1 MESCLR
7 NKKEDNTSLSVESS
21 IQCSHRFS
29 SENIRSATKSLKL
42 ASTRRKKEH
51 TFFFF
56 SFDDIISGH
65 KGNYDCIKSVE
76 VISLIQSKKKS
87 CYLHRRGVKGSCF
100 LKGCLRTPWAQ
111 FIHLRYIT
119 ICNKIQQ
126 DYFSK
131 HDIGMYTYIFPI
143 LVLNTSVQ
151 NN

>member
-1 MESCLR
+1 MLLTHRALALSFNVTALMESCLR

-76 VISLIQSKKKS
+76 VISLIQSKKNA
-87 CYLHRRGVKGSCF
+87 V
-100 LKGCLRTPWAQ
+100 
-111 FIHLRYIT
+111 I
-119 ICNKIQQ
+119 
-126 DYFSK
+126 
-131 HDIGMYTYIFPI
+131 YTEGA
-143 LVLNTSVQ
+143 
-151 NN
+151 